1 MPYKPY
7 QTDQRGQM
15 LSAGVGD
22 GLNRTLRIAG
32 DQMRNPES
40 DLMTSILRGYGVR
53 TDPKPDLNAGGPDLG
68 ESTDA
73 KGLLATLKS
82 L

>member
-1 MPYKPY
+1 M
-7 QTDQRGQM
+7 M
-15 LSAGVGD
+15 AAGVGS
-22 GLNRTLRIAG
+22 GLNRTIRIAG
-32 DQMRNPES
+32 DQMRNPEE

-53 TDPKPDLNAGGPDLG
+53 TNPLKDPGVADAASAEAAGGG
-68 ESTDA
+68 G